1 MFLLTAGVLQHCYSQ
16 PDCAGDVVDAP
27 GTTEE
32 DCCIRTFDGQS
43 YSDDGVNCT
52 VSQCIGEYE
61 WNSIVFFES
70 NLRSPPLAYLIFTQ
84 HSMLLYVV
92 IF

>member
-1 MFLLTAGVLQHCYSQ
+1 MSATLFLLFSLIVGVLQQCYSQ
-16 PDCAGDVVDAP
+16 PGCLGDVVVAP

-52 VSQCIGEYE
+52 VLQCISKYD
-61 WNSIVFFES
+61 
-70 NLRSPPLAYLIFTQ
+70 
-84 HSMLLYVV
+84 
-92 IF
+92 